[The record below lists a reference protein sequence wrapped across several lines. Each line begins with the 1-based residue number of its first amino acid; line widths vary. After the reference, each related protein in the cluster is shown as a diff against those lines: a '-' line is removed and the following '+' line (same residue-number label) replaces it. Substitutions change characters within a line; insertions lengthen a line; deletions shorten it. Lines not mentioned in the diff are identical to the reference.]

1 MIVVVKLDRHPPF
14 ASYRQSRHR
23 ASLLID
29 RRRRLLTCSRDSS
42 IAICYYGLMA
52 DPRVALYVRIP
63 PDQARR
69 LDERARTLNRAKQ
82 DVVTDLITGCLDQVE
97 DVAPSVAHADRP
109 SAAVAADVMTA
120 EELADFLR
128 SPESSVIERARLGEL
143 PGRKIGGEWRFAR
156 HAVLEWLEGTDG
168 AKPGPG
174 FGKRS

>member
-1 MIVVVKLDRHPPF
+1 
-14 ASYRQSRHR
+14 
-23 ASLLID
+23 
-29 RRRRLLTCSRDSS
+29 
-42 IAICYYGLMA
+42 MA

-97 DVAPSVAHADRP
+97 GAAPSVAPTDRP
-109 SAAVAADVMTA
+109 STPADVMTA
-120 EELADFLR
+120 EELAGFLR
-128 SPESSVIERARLGEL
+128 SPETNVIERATLGDL

>member
-1 MIVVVKLDRHPPF
+1 V
-14 ASYRQSRHR
+14 
-23 ASLLID
+23 
-29 RRRRLLTCSRDSS
+29 
-42 IAICYYGLMA
+42 A

-97 DVAPSVAHADRP
+97 DAAPSVAPTDRP
-109 SAAVAADVMTA
+109 STASTVMTA
-120 EELADFLR
+120 EELAGFLR